1 MRALPVDDD
10 LVPADGWIR
19 SPMMRR
25 SVDLP
30 QPDGPISET
39 NSPAWMSSVMSS
51 SAVTPVRN
59 DFERPSIET
68 TMFGWSVM

>member
-1 MRALPVDDD
+1 M
-10 LVPADGWIR
+10 
-19 SPMMRR
+19 
-25 SVDLP
+25 P

-59 DFERPSIET
+59 DFERPSSET
-68 TMFGWSVM
+68 TVFGWSVM